1 MSQQPSNNAEGEAG
15 SGSTGGTPPGRL
27 IGDEIQKAKARK
39 FFDHAKKSADTRNY
53 DYAIRLYVDGLAFWP
68 DAIEEG
74 LKMLRV
80 VATARKLDGGKP
92 LGFLAG
98 RKYPVGGKDVLNSL
112 KNALYLFGM
121 DPTNLTHLE
130 TILQLATKA
139 RCDRM
144 VFWISPV
151 LMDAYNSTKK
161 LSSGR
166 YAATCQA
173 MDAAAELAMTVGED
187 ENAEKILEAA
197 IAVTQ
202 IWSRHYP
209 DSSDAQRARGD
220 ASSKLTIVKGRFSR
234 ATGFQ
239 ESLKDGEA
247 QQDIRDKDRPVH
259 APDRH
264 QQLVTRARQDWE
276 ANPNVPAK
284 LLHLIDLM
292 IRVEQDDM
300 ENEAIAL
307 LEKQFAATKDYAF
320 KQKAGDIRMRQMNRR
335 RRALQDAIRADLKN
349 ADLRRKLNEH
359 VAWQNEAELG
369 IYRDRVD
376 YYPTDMRQRFQ
387 LALRLFA
394 LRRFDDAIP
403 LFQQSQVDGK
413 CRDESRLY
421 LGRCF
426 FEKAFFDQAVGT
438 LRDAIESMESANN
451 RTGLELNYWLG
462 RALES
467 AADPEEAKIIYGHL
481 IQLDYN
487 YRDAR
492 HRLQRI
498 VSGGGS
504 TSAA

>member
-1 MSQQPSNNAEGEAG
+1 MSQQPSNNAEGQAG
-15 SGSTGGTPPGRL
+15 SDSAAGAPGGRL
-27 IGDEIQKAKARK
+27 IANEPQRAKARK
-39 FFDHAKKSADTRNY
+39 FFDHAKKAADTRNY
-53 DYAIRLYVDGLAFWP
+53 DYAIRLYVDGLVFWP

-74 LKMLRV
+74 LKKLRV
-80 VATARKLDGGKP
+80 VGTARKLEGGKP

-112 KNALYLFGM
+112 RNALYLFGM
-121 DPTNLTHLE
+121 EPASLNHME

-144 VFWISPV
+144 VFWLAPV
-151 LMDAYNSTKK
+151 LADAYNSTKR
-161 LSSGR
+161 LPAGR

-197 IAVTQ
+197 ITVTQ
-202 IWSRHYP
+202 IWLRHYP
-209 DSSDAQRARGD
+209 DSNEAQRARSD
-220 ASSKLTIVKGRFSR
+220 ASGKLTIVKGRFSK

-239 ESLKDGEA
+239 DSLKDGEA
-247 QQDIRDKDRPVH
+247 QHDIRDQDRPVH
-259 APDRH
+259 TGDRQ
-264 QQLVTRARQDWE
+264 QQLVARARQEWA
-276 ANPNVPAK
+276 ANPTVPAK

-292 IRVEQDDM
+292 IRIEQDDT

-307 LEKQFAATKDYAF
+307 LEKQFAVSKDYAF
-320 KQKAGDIRMRQMNRR
+320 KQKADDIRMRQMNRY
-335 RRALQDAIRADLKN
+335 RRALQDAVRTDPRN
-349 ADLRRKLNEH
+349 ADVHRKLMEH
-359 VAWQNEAELG
+359 VARQSEAEMV
-369 IYRDRVD
+369 IYRDRVE
-376 YYPTDMRQRFQ
+376 YYPTDMRLRFQ
-387 LALRLFA
+387 LALRFFA

-403 LFQQSQVDGK
+403 LFQQSQIDGK

-426 FEKAFFDQAVGT
+426 FEKKFFDQAVGT

-467 AADPEEAKIIYGHL
+467 ADSPEEAKTIYGQL
-481 IQLDYN
+481 IQWDYN

-498 VSGGGS
+498 VARDSG
-504 TSAA
+504 AAGA